1 MRITRHPL
9 HDGSPTN
16 GLDARLNGD
25 PGACM
30 PLRIAYAYVE
40 VLVGITTEPPIAR
53 AIPPV

>member
-1 MRITRHPL
+1 MALMP
-9 HDGSPTN
+9 GSTAI
-16 GLDARLNGD
+16 LAH
-25 PGACM
+25 AM